1 MMTDDLIPIIHKFPN
16 GQDVTVYP
24 IADLH
29 VGSPQFDSKRW
40 CAFREKLLAESHSRI
55 VIAGDMLNNGIK
67 SSVSNSYEDTMR
79 PSEQKR
85 WLAEQL
91 EPIKD
96 RILCGC
102 GGNHENR
109 SVKETD
115 DNPLYDVFCKLDIE
129 HLFREN
135 ACFLIMRFGNDR
147 KQAGSTR
154 PCYATYV
161 THGSGGGMYIGT
173 GGNKAERFGS
183 VIDGLDC
190 LVFGHLHKPLTF
202 PVGKL
207 VIDKHNNN
215 IIPQQFR
222 VVEATS
228 WLRYGGYAIKKMLTP
243 TAFLL
248 HEIIYS
254 SDTKLVRVIA

>member
-1 MMTDDLIPIIHKFPN
+1 MIDDLTPIIHRFPN
-16 GQDVTVYP
+16 GQDITVYP
-24 IADLH
+24 ISDLH

-67 SSVSNSYEDTMR
+67 SSVSNSYEETMR
-79 PSEQKR
+79 PSDQKK

-102 GGNHENR
+102 SGNHEQR
-109 SVKETD
+109 SVKEVD
-115 DNPLYDVFCKLDIE
+115 FNPLYDVFAKLNIE

-135 ACFLIMRFGNDR
+135 CCYLIMRFGDK
-147 KQAGSTR
+147 KQSGKTR

-161 THGSGGGMYIGT
+161 THGAGGGMYIGS
-173 GGNKAERFGS
+173 GANKAERYGAI
-183 VIDGLDC
+183 IDGLDA
-190 LVFGHLHKPLTF
+190 LIMGHLHKPLTF

-215 IIPQQFR
+215 VIEQQFR

-228 WLRYGGYAIKKMLTP
+228 WVRYGGYAVKKMLTP

-248 HEIIYS
+248 HEIVYS
-254 SDTKLVRVIA
+254 SNEKLIRVTA